1 MSANKTNRQSR
12 RLILILDFAAVSI
25 IIIHMQQSL
34 KSSAW
39 IIVPDR
45 TKKKDIFTAIN
56 TKIQNHRACNH
67 GSRGQLQFPFD
78 CNIIIFGITIVSTLV
93 DGVFYPLENLQ
104 EHHNLH
110 TSYIVFKSNRL
121 KLRMLRF

>member
-12 RLILILDFAAVSI
+12 RLIFNSRLCSLSVI
-25 IIIHMQQSL
+25 IVHMKQSL

-45 TKKKDIFTAIN
+45 TKKKDIFSAIN
-56 TKIQNHRACNH
+56 TKIQNHRDCNH

-78 CNIIIFGITIVSTLV
+78 CNTKIFGITIVSTLV
-93 DGVFYPLENLQ
+93 DGVFYPLENLK
-104 EHHNLH
+104 EHNNLH
-110 TSYIVFKSNRL
+110 TSYIVFKSNRP
-121 KLRMLRF
+121 KVRMLRF

>member
-12 RLILILDFAAVSI
+12 RLIFNSRLCSRQCHYYLYETEPQVISLDYRARSN
-25 IIIHMQQSL
+25 
-34 KSSAW
+34 
-39 IIVPDR
+39 
-45 TKKKDIFTAIN
+45 KKKDIFSAIN
-56 TKIQNHRACNH
+56 TKIQNHRDCNH

-78 CNIIIFGITIVSTLV
+78 CNTIIFGITIVSTLV
-93 DGVFYPLENLQ
+93 DGVFYPVENLQ

>member
-12 RLILILDFAAVSI
+12 RLIFNSRLCSRQCHYYSHETEPQVISLDYRARSN
-25 IIIHMQQSL
+25 
-34 KSSAW
+34 
-39 IIVPDR
+39 
-45 TKKKDIFTAIN
+45 KKKDIFSAIN
-56 TKIQNHRACNH
+56 TKIQNHRDCNH
-67 GSRGQLQFPFD
+67 GSRGQLQFPYD
-78 CNIIIFGITIVSTLV
+78 CNTIIFGITIVSTLV
-93 DGVFYPLENLQ
+93 DVVFYPVENLQ